1 MELWLSIGASWQPI
15 IRIYEGLCKFWQL
28 LPAWLC
34 VSAKREKLHCDSGV
48 KCVTNK
54 RKKRTLYDLCEEKK
68 GGEKRELN
76 KGGAF

>member
-1 MELWLSIGASWQPI
+1 MCQKEKPGCTLKIKENKEELWLSIVASWQPI

-54 RKKRTLYDLCEEKK
+54 RKK
-68 GGEKRELN
+68 ELL
-76 KGGAF
+76 